1 RRAWRPRPPPRRWS
15 TRPRPRPSR
24 SSSSWTGRSSSWP
37 TSARPVR
44 RWSPAGSGIRRR
56 RGEDGLYGES
66 SRGPSPR
73 SAHLI
78 MLREHPDEL
87 LPRTER
93 GDRAQRGRA
102 VLLLDE
108 EMMLRT
114 PDLHHEVLAG
124 LLVERR
130 DRKSV

>member
-1 RRAWRPRPPPRRWS
+1 
-15 TRPRPRPSR
+15 
-24 SSSSWTGRSSSWP
+24 
-37 TSARPVR
+37 
-44 RWSPAGSGIRRR
+44 
-56 RGEDGLYGES
+56 YGES

-130 DRKSV
+130 PRAAGLDDLPRVVGGGPEDVADQGVEARPGRDARGGVGVREPDQLLLRDPDRSLLRGGCGARQET